1 MERNETLAGK
11 EGQGLE
17 TGKEAPLL
25 SLPIL
30 SPIPHPPDRLRTKNE
45 QMDGSLPNCPSV
57 KLAALFSPQAQTRD
71 NHVMALRSMT
81 AEIMQ
86 MPSPLPNQL

>member
-30 SPIPHPPDRLRTKNE
+30 SPMPHPPDRPRTKNE
-45 QMDGSLPNCPSV
+45 QMVVSLHLPVSETRR
-57 KLAALFSPQAQTRD
+57 AIFSADPDER
-71 NHVMALRSMT
+71 
-81 AEIMQ
+81 
-86 MPSPLPNQL
+86 